1 MTDINYH
8 KGKKQTN
15 ARENTKT
22 AINTNQGCSANYINS
37 EYIPGDMELQSS
49 IQQSELQEMFQR
61 AKRII
66 KIQIQKKKRQISLK
80 KVAGVIQDERQIPE
94 MDKSAGFWGDIYEKD
109 KKKRKMAW
117 IDKVHK
123 QLIQS

>member
-1 MTDINYH
+1 MPETEKDSNN
-8 KGKKQTN
+8 K
-15 ARENTKT
+15 RENTKT

-66 KIQIQKKKRQISLK
+66 KIQISKKKRQISLK

-94 MDKSAGFWGDIYEKD
+94 MDKFAGFWGDICEKD
-109 KKKRKMAW
+109 KKKRKVAW